1 MGKTLPLVLAI
12 IFLALALLFA
22 RASADGGDSV
32 RQSAPSAAIGKQ
44 VTLDLTV
51 IAPKGATVEINPTA
65 ASWRSL
71 EIVSIGRDNAQPRA
85 SDAVHTIRVV
95 VAGFASGIYQ
105 FQPAV
110 TVVNGP
116 EVTPRLLPVTN
127 LEVVASLAPTDPL
140 ELSALPPPQ
149 AVPGAESPLLKP
161 AIAIAVASATLLL
174 LLFVSITARAFLRR
188 PPKAGRFTPI
198 PLEPAF
204 ESPIA
209 RAEALIETD
218 PVAAYRTLAAAVRIA
233 LAERYGFPAPAL
245 TSRELQRRMIA
256 SGVDRL
262 EARLVSGLLEEC
274 DAVQYGGY
282 KPAPRRRLQD
292 LGIAREIVEAGA

>member
-1 MGKTLPLVLAI
+1 MGKTVPLVLAA
-12 IFLALALLFA
+12 IFLALAMLFA

-32 RQSAPSAAIGKQ
+32 RQSASSASIGKQ
-44 VTLDLTV
+44 VALDLTV

-71 EIVSIGRDNAQPRA
+71 EIVSIGRDNIQPRE

-95 VAGFASGIYQ
+95 VAGFAPGVYQ

-116 EVTPRLLPVTN
+116 DVVPRLLPVTN

-140 ELSALPPPQ
+140 ELSALPSPQ
-149 AVPGAESPLLKP
+149 SVPGAESPLLKP
-161 AIAIAVASATLLL
+161 AIAIAIVSATLLV
-174 LLFVSITARAFLRR
+174 LLFVSIGVRAFLRR
-188 PPKAGRFTPI
+188 RPEASEFV
-198 PLEPAF
+198 PLDPAL

-209 RAEALIETD
+209 RAEVLIDTD

-292 LGIAREIVEAGA
+292 LGIAREIVEAGV